1 MSIHVTLLDNVFISQ
16 GVIKYYNI
24 CGTTLIRL
32 KKEICI
38 QFCTLGLRPFST
50 NKDRNRI
57 SQGLC
62 LVS

>member
-32 KKEICI
+32 KK
-38 QFCTLGLRPFST
+38 
-50 NKDRNRI
+50 RNMYTI
-57 SQGLC
+57 LYIGPEAI
-62 LVS
+62 